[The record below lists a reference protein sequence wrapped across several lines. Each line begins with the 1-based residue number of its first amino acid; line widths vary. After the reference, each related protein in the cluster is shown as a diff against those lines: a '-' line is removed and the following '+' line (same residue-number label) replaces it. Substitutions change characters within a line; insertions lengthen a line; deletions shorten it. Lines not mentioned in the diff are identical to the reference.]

1 VADTTA
7 LAAPLRQGQMRRNS
21 AAQTQGCNEV
31 SMDQSPKSSPVLAGI
46 ALLGAGLL
54 IRQWQ
59 PDALRLPEPEN
70 RKRLDRG
77 LARAARKSRDGL
89 AMILPSNL
97 TGSIGRSL
105 MVMGAGL
112 LTLRALD
119 FLADDNERL
128 F

>member
-1 VADTTA
+1 
-7 LAAPLRQGQMRRNS
+7 
-21 AAQTQGCNEV
+21 
-31 SMDQSPKSSPVLAGI
+31 MDQSPKSSPVLTGI

-70 RKRLDRG
+70 KKRLDRG
-77 LARAARKSRDGL
+77 LPRAARKSRDGL

-128 F
+128 Y